1 MSAPNGIAPQLPAH
15 LGRSAPSR
23 GPMAGWRNIG
33 CRETPNGW
41 PTDDKKTRHAAEI
54 EALAEA
60 GATGSISDLPTGVH
74 CCDKRLDRCT
84 KVRCRT
90 MVCAMVAGG
99 PTRHSKERMGG
110 MCRSIS
116 FRQAARLA
124 DEKEISR
131 LLKTWHG
138 LRNDRRRRKE
148 SAKPREASQTKAGTT
163 GPI

>member
-60 GATGSISDLPTGVH
+60 G
-74 CCDKRLDRCT
+74 
-84 KVRCRT
+84 
-90 MVCAMVAGG
+90 VAGSTSNLSIG
-99 PTRHSKERMGG
+99 ICIWQAPRPLHHGSMPDYGLSYGGWQTDAPFERAQEVHLR
-110 MCRSIS
+110 CFS
-116 FRQAARLA
+116 FRKAVRLA
-124 DEKEISR
+124 DEREISKLPKDLAGNPER
-131 LLKTWHG
+131 LTKM
-138 LRNDRRRRKE
+138 E
-148 SAKPREASQTKAGTT
+148 EISEAS
-163 GPI
+163 